1 MKSFVN
7 TIYFNREK
15 EDNWDIV
22 DKAEDLGFT
31 CDTRDFLYTGYDIRI
46 DVEIREDGKVKALEI
61 QGVDVRDKEIYI

>member
-1 MKSFVN
+1 MKSFVD

-15 EDNWDIV
+15 EDNWGIV

-31 CDTRDFLYTGYDIRI
+31 CDTRDFLYTGYDIHM
-46 DVEIREDGKVKALEI
+46 DVEIRDDGKVKVLEI